1 MRIRLCIWVWLYLY
15 LCLYIRICTCSAGQC
30 VWWAN
35 RGRLCTQSGH
45 KKQVNPSWG
54 RMQETPAHKYKYTN
68 TQIQKK
74 DARDARAYNSCP
86 GIFAIP
92 QLSLGF
98 WDELTRYQ
106 FSRLF
111 LGKLD
116 PVSGSTLR
124 AQLSWVQLS
133 GAQFAW
139 NH

>member
-1 MRIRLCIWVWLYLY
+1 MFGGLTGEDCAHRVGTRSRSIHPG
-15 LCLYIRICTCSAGQC
+15 AGC
-30 VWWAN
+30 RRRPRTN
-35 RGRLCTQSGH
+35 TNTQIQINTQIH
-45 KKQVNPSWG
+45 KYKK